1 MYRSKLNLDTDLV
14 AHARETASRIAGSVM
29 EFAAVRTTTSV
40 ERATLRLLGVEGAD
54 ADGVHLSNRVVDSE
68 SGRAMIPHGLALPF
82 ADAMI
87 RTSLSPSATASAIAS
102 GEVELRLPD
111 GDQRIAA
118 LTMAESL
125 ASRSGAK
132 IEKQRD
138 FRRAR
143 LEQIGEGERPLLYVI
158 VATGNIYE
166 DVDQAKVAAR
176 AGAQIIA
183 VIRSTAQSLLDYIP
197 EGPTTE
203 GFGGTF
209 ATQANFKIMRDAL
222 DEVSEREGRYIRL
235 CNYASGLCMPEMSCL
250 GALERLD
257 VMLNDA
263 LYGILF
269 RNINMQRTLTDQRF
283 ARLAAAA
290 GGFIINTGEDN
301 YLTTADA
308 SRAGHTVLASDLI
321 NEQIALR
328 CGLKPEQLGLGH
340 AMQMNPWSEDMFVN
354 EIAMAQLV
362 REVFP
367 GCPIKY
373 MPPTKYM
380 TGNIFRGHVQD
391 AMFNMTAVM
400 TDQGIHL
407 LGMMTEA
414 MHTPHI
420 HDRWLALESAGMIRT
435 AARHMS
441 DEIEFRK
448 GGLVQQWAGRVLR
461 EADELL
467 TQVGSEG
474 LFSAIS
480 RGVFADVKRGM
491 ESGRGLDGV
500 AMKADDYCNP
510 VEDMLARMAGVDHD
524 NEVAR

>member
-1 MYRSKLNLDTDLV
+1 MGNGTTTQSKLGLDLNLV
-14 AHARETASRIAGSVM
+14 SAARESARAIADSVM
-29 EFAAVRTTTSV
+29 EFAMMRTTTSV
-40 ERATLRLLGVEGAD
+40 ERATLRMLGVEGAD
-54 ADGVHLSNRVVDSE
+54 RDGVHYSNRVVDSE
-68 SGRAMIPHGLALPF
+68 SGRALMAHGLAIPF
-82 ADAMI
+82 AHAVLANGKSVSETAAGIADGTIVMKMPEGEDIVAA
-87 RTSLSPSATASAIAS
+87 RTLATDLAAAAAEKILAQKAFRQASI
-102 GEVELRLPD
+102 ERL
-111 GDQRIAA
+111 
-118 LTMAESL
+118 
-125 ASRSGAK
+125 
-132 IEKQRD
+132 
-138 FRRAR
+138 
-143 LEQIGEGERPLLYVI
+143 GEGERPLLYVI

-166 DVDQAKVAAR
+166 DVDQARVAAK
-176 AGAQIIA
+176 AGAQVIA

-197 EGPTTE
+197 EGATTE

-209 ATQANFKIMRDAL
+209 ATQQNFRIMREAL
-222 DEVSEREGRYIRL
+222 DEVSEQEGRYIRL

-250 GALERLD
+250 GAIERLD

-308 SRAGHTVLASDLI
+308 YRAGHTVLASDLI

-328 CGLKPEQLGLGH
+328 CGLKAEQLGLGH
-340 AMQMNPWSEDMFVN
+340 AMQIDPCSEDMFVN

-373 MPPTKYM
+373 MPPTKFM

-391 AMFNMTAVM
+391 ALFNLTAVM

-420 HDRWLALESAGMIRT
+420 HDRWLALESGMMIRK
-435 AARHMS
+435 AARHLS
-441 DEIEFRK
+441 DEITFKPDGMIQQRAAQVLDEANQLLA
-448 GGLVQQWAGRVLR
+448 LVRQ
-461 EADELL
+461 
-467 TQVGSEG
+467 EG
-474 LFSAIS
+474 LFAAIS

-500 AMKADDYCNP
+500 ALKASDYCNP
-510 VEDMLARMAGVDHD
+510 VDDMLKRLAGV
-524 NEVAR
+524 